1 MMTAPDG
8 TRTYHAGDSRY
19 GHRFAEIGVR
29 YPGIDLAMMPSGA
42 YDPRWFMRSV
52 HMDPA
57 EAVRALDDV
66 GAKRLAS
73 MHWGSFIL
81 AREPVDEPLG
91 EIHKAWA
98 ARGRDPADLWAL
110 AIGETRTLPMRGGR

>member
-1 MMTAPDG
+1 
-8 TRTYHAGDSRY
+8 
-19 GHRFAEIGVR
+19 
-29 YPGIDLAMMPSGA
+29 
-42 YDPRWFMRSV
+42 
-52 HMDPA
+52 MDPA

-91 EIHKAWA
+91 EIHNAWA